1 MKINKRYLFF
11 SLWMLTAFLCWTA
24 AAMLFDVQPVGP
36 RGSYVGFAA
45 VNQFVHRQTGV
56 HMFWYEITDYLSIV
70 PLGIAAGFALTGL
83 KQLICRKHLAKVD
96 RSILILGGFY
106 MVVLAVYVLFELLV
120 VNYRPVLIDNI
131 LEPSYPSSTTVLVL
145 CVMLTAGLQFDA
157 RVQNQ
162 TFKRWIGR
170 AITVFNIFMVGGR
183 LFSGVHWFSDIIG
196 GVLLSIGLVWLYRA
210 FVETT

>member
-1 MKINKRYLFF
+1 MRINKRYLLF
-11 SLWMLTAFLCWTA
+11 SLWMLAAFLCWTA
-24 AAMLFDVQPVGP
+24 AVMVFDVQPVGP

-45 VNQFVHRQTGV
+45 INRFVHDRIGA
-56 HMFWYEITDYLSIV
+56 HMLLYEITDFLSLV
-70 PLGIAAGFALTGL
+70 PLGIAAGFALLGL
-83 KQLICRKHLAKVD
+83 KQLICRKHLARVD
-96 RSILILGGFY
+96 RSILILGCFY
-106 MVVLAVYVLFELLV
+106 MVVLSVYVLFELLV
-120 VNYRPVLIDNI
+120 VNYRPVLIDHI

-145 CVMLTAGLQFDA
+145 CVMSTARLQFDA

-170 AITVFNIFMVGGR
+170 AITIFNIFMVGGR